1 MQSQTFNSIQNWSKN
16 LSRVRVFL
24 TILHSS
30 DWNLSHSHVLDD
42 SQNAWECFAPPQ
54 LLKRFVWDKNSIHLI
69 NWPIFRIRA
78 EKIIS
83 SRRSLI
89 QAESWRVS
97 IVWINRT
104 SHRSAFV
111 FLCTYLFM
119 FKDLSWLFFIAQH
132 RPKCHFWPPWPKNAR
147 WCFAPLC
154 LYTTAQRRQTWR
166 LQPDN
171 QIQTAC
177 RAPTAWPG
185 PTRLASYR
193 KRWAI
198 ISSHFLVAVKTKAW
212 KLAAH
217 ADEAWL
223 SESSVDQC
231 RSEADVQ
238 RQAIAKCRLYFSTKC
253 VKMRICNKFDVS
265 FHHFN
270 EFRLQSWSFL
280 YSEFIQDTQRTHSIC
295 RIHLF
300 EQFTN
305 LHIWIENLILFHRSV
320 IWAENCHKWITT
332 SNIWFHF
339 SVFSAFR
346 TFSFSADHFRHENY

>member
-1 MQSQTFNSIQNWSKN
+1 MHDGASHHFACTLPPSENKPEDFSQTTRSK
-16 LSRVRVFL
+16 
-24 TILHSS
+24 
-30 DWNLSHSHVLDD
+30 
-42 SQNAWECFAPPQ
+42 QPAEPQ
-54 LLKRFVWDKNSIHLI
+54 RHD
-69 NWPIFRIRA
+69 
-78 EKIIS
+78 
-83 SRRSLI
+83 
-89 QAESWRVS
+89 Q
-97 IVWINRT
+97 
-104 SHRSAFV
+104 
-111 FLCTYLFM
+111 
-119 FKDLSWLFFIAQH
+119 
-132 RPKCHFWPPWPKNAR
+132 
-147 WCFAPLC
+147 
-154 LYTTAQRRQTWR
+154 
-166 LQPDN
+166 
-171 QIQTAC
+171 
-177 RAPTAWPG
+177 G
-185 PTRLASYR
+185 PQGASY

-270 EFRLQSWSFL
+270 EFRLRSWSFL

-295 RIHLF
+295 KIHLF

-332 SNIWFHF
+332 SNKWFHF

>member
-1 MQSQTFNSIQNWSKN
+1 MFWVTLK
-16 LSRVRVFL
+16 
-24 TILHSS
+24 
-30 DWNLSHSHVLDD
+30 
-42 SQNAWECFAPPQ
+42 NAWECFAPPQ

-69 NWPIFRIRA
+69 NWLIFRIRA

-111 FLCTYLFM
+111 FLCAYLFM
-119 FKDLSWLFFIAQH
+119 FKKDLSWLCFIAQH
-132 RPKCHFWPPWPKNAR
+132 RPKCHFWPPWTKNAR

-154 LYTTAQRRQTWR
+154 LYTTAQRKQTWR

-217 ADEAWL
+217 ADEVWL

-253 VKMRICNKFDVS
+253 VKMCICNTFDVLFIISTNSDSNLDHFYTLNS
-265 FHHFN
+265 F
-270 EFRLQSWSFL
+270 RILRDL
-280 YSEFIQDTQRTHSIC
+280 IPYAEFIYLNSLQIC
-295 RIHLF
+295 IF
-300 EQFTN
+300 GSK
-305 LHIWIENLILFHRSV
+305 I
-320 IWAENCHKWITT
+320 
-332 SNIWFHF
+332 
-339 SVFSAFR
+339 
-346 TFSFSADHFRHENY
+346 